1 MTRPKAVIV
10 VVVVAL
16 AFAGLA
22 SWMVYDYLHKEA
34 EKTKAS
40 QAQTIV
46 VAAVDIPLGSK
57 INATQVKT
65 MGWPKESVPP
75 GSFTD
80 PKAIVDAGRTNLR
93 PISAGEPVTEAKL
106 IPKEGTAGVSIMT
119 YLVPEGHR
127 AVTVAVN
134 EVAGVAGFISPH
146 NRVDVVVT
154 TIPTGSSETISKIVL
169 QDVPILA
176 TGQITDQK
184 EGKPVVVPTVTL
196 DLTPGDSEKLVVAA
210 SKGSLQLL
218 LRNVADKAVVDA
230 KGATIYKV
238 LGTVERPTVVKA
250 AAKKPAEKKK
260 VVAKVVKPAPV
271 TQAPP
276 PPAPYSVEII
286 KGANKTTRQF
296 APEQ

>member
-1 MTRPKAVIV
+1 MTRPKAVVV

-16 AFAGLA
+16 LFAGLA

-34 EKTKAS
+34 DIAKAS
-40 QAQTIV
+40 QAQNIV

-57 INATQVKT
+57 INSTQLKT
-65 MGWPKESVPP
+65 MGWPRESVPP
-75 GSFTD
+75 GSFSD

-106 IPKEGTAGVSIMT
+106 IPKQGNADVGIMT

-134 EVAGVAGFISPH
+134 EVAGVAGFITPH
-146 NRVDVVVT
+146 NRVDIVVT
-154 TIPTGSSETISKIVL
+154 TTPTGSSETISKIVL

-196 DLTPGDSEKLVVAA
+196 DLTPDDSEKLVLAA

-218 LRNVADKAVVDA
+218 LRNVADNKVIDA

-238 LGTVERPTVVKA
+238 LGTVERHSAVKTVA
-250 AAKKPAEKKK
+250 KKK
-260 VVAKVVKPAPV
+260 VKVKAVKHAVLVKHAAPA
-271 TQAPP
+271 T
-276 PPAPYSVEII
+276 PAPYSVEVI

-296 APEQ
+296 ANEQ

>member
-1 MTRPKAVIV
+1 MTRPKAVTI

-34 EKTKAS
+34 ERNKAS
-40 QAQTIV
+40 QAQNVV

-57 INATQVKT
+57 LNATQLKT
-65 MGWPKESVPP
+65 VGWPKESIPP
-75 GSFTD
+75 GSFSD
-80 PKAIVDAGRTNLR
+80 PKALVDAGRTNLR
-93 PISAGEPVTEAKL
+93 PISAGEPVTESKL
-106 IPKEGTAGVSIMT
+106 VPKEGTAGVSIMT

-134 EVAGVAGFISPH
+134 EVAGIAGFISPH

-154 TIPTGSSETISKIVL
+154 TTPTGSTETISKIVL

-196 DLTPGDSEKLVVAA
+196 DLTPEDSEKLVVAA

-218 LRNVADKAVVDA
+218 LRNVADKKLVEA

-238 LGTVERPTVVKA
+238 LGGVERPTVVKGT
-250 AAKKPAEKKK
+250 AKKPAAKKK
-260 VVAKVVKPAPV
+260 TEAKVIKPAPV
-271 TQAPP
+271 KQAP

-286 KGANKTTRQF
+286 KGANKSTRQF

>member
-10 VVVVAL
+10 VAVAAF

-22 SWMVYDYLHKEA
+22 SWMVYDYLHKET
-34 EKTKAS
+34 EKSKAA
-40 QAQTIV
+40 QAQNIV
-46 VAAVDIPLGSK
+46 VAAADIPLGTK
-57 INATQVKT
+57 INSTQLKT
-65 MGWPKESVPP
+65 VGWPKESIPP

-80 PKAIVDAGRTNLR
+80 PKAVTDAGRTNLR
-93 PISAGEPVTEAKL
+93 PIGAGEPITESML
-106 IPKEGTAGVSIMT
+106 IPKEGAAGAGIMS

-134 EVAGVAGFISPH
+134 EVAGIAGFLNPK
-146 NRVDVVVT
+146 NRVDVVA
-154 TIPTGSSETISKIVL
+154 TITPTGSSETISKIVL
-169 QDVPILA
+169 QDVPVLA

-196 DLTPGDSEKLVVAA
+196 DLLPDDAEKLVLAA
-210 SKGSLQLL
+210 SKGSLQML
-218 LRNVADKAVVDA
+218 LRNVADKTVVDA

-238 LGTVERPTVVKA
+238 LGGAERPVVVKGTPKKPV
-250 AAKKPAEKKK
+250 AKKR

-271 TQAPP
+271 KQAPP
-276 PPAPYSVEII
+276 PPSPYSVEII
-286 KGANKTTRQF
+286 KGANKSTRQF